1 MQIADGMTVAEI
13 DSMLAESPEWMKNSN
28 IVKSYKKM
36 AESLEKTAAGKMF
49 TDFEITTSNGTKKKL
64 SDYVGKGDYVL
75 LDFFASWC
83 GPCMREMPTLK
94 KIYEKY
100 NGKGLTM
107 VGVAVW
113 DEPDDTRRCI
123 EEQQI
128 PWAVIDN
135 AQTIPTDIYGVRGIP
150 HIVVFTPD
158 GTIAFRGLVG
168 EQLAAEIDKL
178 LAK

>member
-1 MQIADGMTVAEI
+1 
-13 DSMLAESPEWMKNSN
+13 
-28 IVKSYKKM
+28 
-36 AESLEKTAAGKMF
+36 
-49 TDFEITTSNGTKKKL
+49 
-64 SDYVGKGDYVL
+64 
-75 LDFFASWC
+75 
-83 GPCMREMPTLK
+83 MPTLN

-100 NGKGLTM
+100 IGKGLTM
-107 VGVAVW
+107 VGVALW

-150 HIVVFTPD
+150 HIVVFAPD